1 MRAVRLVLAAASALA
16 MLLGLPTLAQPTST
30 GTGVAPAR
38 VSFDPVTGRVGHLVD
53 YVHRGL
59 TRQQAMMVRQ
69 LDQLVAGGVPRAA
82 IGYRLT
88 ATPPLVCVSSGS
100 GVFQSSYASTLVAG
114 GDMSGDG
121 RPDVIENHYVAL
133 TDKTTA
139 WVLNLRDARTGHVWW
154 RRTAVLNRSSIAFG
168 FPLLAGHGQVRVLVF
183 HLSITFDRVGVRDD
197 STVRYDLELARGTGT
212 TSWRRVFVGHEES
225 VAFVS
230 DKATNVPSVIDVA
243 RLRPGAEDLLVAFY
257 SGDDRSG
264 YAATLMGI
272 AGDSGRTRTLVPT
285 VHGTRTLPG
294 LPAGLDV
301 SLLADQHLPQF
312 GVIPDQNGDRRDD
325 VYSAVLGLQPVLVTY
340 RGDTGRAIWR
350 TLALP
355 PMQYLRVI
363 DAGVM
368 TSTERHLHDLALV
381 VDGTVG
387 AEVLGTGTDVTTS
400 NVGLLSGGTGDLAW
414 VLPGSMAYPTARYGT
429 QHVPVLAVG
438 FTTTVTSGVTTTVTY
453 RFHDVQANGVP
464 LDTHSYSVTFTS
476 PMCGFDVID
485 LDTGND
491 FDGDGQVDP
500 RLVGYAFLDLTRDGR
515 YPLALRGANGQE
527 LDRSSAEPLYGS
539 VDGHGD
545 DRVLLTY
552 HARVWRFDVVRGDT
566 LARLWTRSFSVP
578 GKGITGAYAY
588 AVEGVSA
595 RCRDVWA
602 TAYWTSGEVDALVAG
617 NGQPWWT
624 VTYGKK
630 DTVGVLKRSVRAR
643 ARC

>member
-1 MRAVRLVLAAASALA
+1 MRAARLVLAAASALA
-16 MLLGLPTLAQPTST
+16 MLLGPPAPAQPTST
-30 GTGVAPAR
+30 GSGAAPAR

-59 TRQQAMMVRQ
+59 TRQQAMMVGQ
-69 LDQLVAGGVPRAA
+69 LDQLVAAGVPRAA
-82 IGYRLT
+82 IGYRLA
-88 ATPPLVCVSSGS
+88 ATPPLLCVIEGS
-100 GVFQSSYASTLVAG
+100 RVFESSYASTLVAG

-121 RPDVIENHYVAL
+121 RPDVIENHYVAR
-133 TDKTTA
+133 TDKTTD

-154 RRTAVLNRSSIAFG
+154 RRTAALNNSSIAFG
-168 FPLLAGHGQVRVLVF
+168 FPLQAGHGQVRVLVL
-183 HLSITFDRVGVRDD
+183 HLSIAVDSVGVRDD

-212 TSWRRVFVGHEES
+212 TSWRRVFVGHAES

-230 DKATNVPSVIDVA
+230 DKATNVPSFIDIA
-243 RLRPGAEDLLVAFY
+243 RLRPGSEDLLLAFY
-257 SGDDRSG
+257 SGDDKSG
-264 YAATLMGI
+264 YAGRLVGI

-285 VHGTRTLPG
+285 VHGTRTLPD
-294 LPAGLDV
+294 LPADLDV
-301 SLLADQHLPQF
+301 SLLADQHVPQF
-312 GVIPDQNGDRRDD
+312 GVVPDQSGDRRDD
-325 VYSAVLGLQPVLVTY
+325 VYSAVLGLQPVLTTY

-350 TLALP
+350 TLMLP
-355 PMQYLRVI
+355 PTQSLLVI

-368 TSTERHLHDLALV
+368 TSTERRLHDLAVV
-381 VDGTVG
+381 VDGTSGV
-387 AEVLGTGTDVTTS
+387 EVLGTGTDVTTS
-400 NVGLLSGGTGDLAW
+400 NVGLLAGGTGELAW
-414 VLPGSMAYPTARYGT
+414 VLPGSMAYPTARYGS
-429 QHVPVLAVG
+429 QRVPVLAVG

-453 RFHDVQANGVP
+453 RFHDVQASGLP
-464 LDTHSYSVTFTS
+464 LDTHSYSVTFAS
-476 PMCGFDVID
+476 PMCGFAFID

-500 RLVGYAFLDLTRDGR
+500 RLVGYAFLDLARDGR
-515 YPLALRGANGQE
+515 YPLALRGANGHE

-552 HARVWRFDVVRGDT
+552 RAGVWRFDVVRGDT
-566 LARLWTRSFSVP
+566 LARLWTRSVSVP
-578 GKGITGAYAY
+578 DKGITGAYAY

-595 RCRDVWA
+595 RCSDVWA
-602 TAYWTSGEVDALVAG
+602 TAYWNSGEVDALVAG

-630 DTVGVLKRSVRAR
+630 GTVGLLQRGGNAH